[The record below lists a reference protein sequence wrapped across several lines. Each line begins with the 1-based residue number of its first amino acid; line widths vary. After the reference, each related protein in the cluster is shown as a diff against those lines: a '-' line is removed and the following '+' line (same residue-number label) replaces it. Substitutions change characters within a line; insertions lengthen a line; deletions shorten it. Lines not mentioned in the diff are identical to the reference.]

1 MQNVNDIRGELY
13 DLLKTQQFV
22 TDKTGVKCIEIVNAS
37 FIADE
42 ETIFGKLTEY
52 VHRELAWY
60 KSTSLSVHD
69 IIAPIPDI
77 WLKVAD
83 EHGFINSNYG
93 WCIWSA
99 DNSNQY
105 FHALNALKQDKNTR
119 RACMIYIRPEMQ
131 VEYNAHGMSDF
142 MCTYNTQLL
151 IRNNKLHYIVSMRS
165 NDSVYGYK
173 NDRFWHNYVHDQLL
187 YDLKDT
193 YPDLEK
199 GDVYWN
205 AASLHV
211 YERHF
216 DLVEAWG
223 NRQE

>member
-69 IIAPIPDI
+69 IPEPIPDI

-83 EHGFINSNYG
+83 KHGFINS
-93 WCIWSA
+93 
-99 DNSNQY
+99 
-105 FHALNALKQDKNTR
+105 K
-119 RACMIYIRPEMQ
+119 
-131 VEYNAHGMSDF
+131 
-142 MCTYNTQLL
+142 
-151 IRNNKLHYIVSMRS
+151 
-165 NDSVYGYK
+165 
-173 NDRFWHNYVHDQLL
+173 
-187 YDLKDT
+187 
-193 YPDLEK
+193 
-199 GDVYWN
+199 
-205 AASLHV
+205 
-211 YERHF
+211 
-216 DLVEAWG
+216 
-223 NRQE
+223 